1 VLLRRRLLLLFIG
14 VALAVIVVG
23 VLARAV
29 VRARDDAAAQGRTVR
44 VARVQ
49 VSRLN
54 AAYSDQAAGVSAFV
68 ATNAEA
74 LLAPYRDGTRD
85 ARSVVEALQGV
96 VSRVPELRTPLA
108 AVLGAAR
115 EWRDRVARPAI
126 ALVQGGDLSAASEL
140 IDSDAQLID
149 TLRARLGALDQRV
162 ASVGRASDDRASTT
176 RRQLTLLVVLVMVV
190 AVVGTLLAAWL
201 IRRWVTRP
209 LDRLVADV
217 RRVRSGDPSPIE
229 PSGPPEIAELA
240 ADVEAMRERIDEQR
254 LMAERAREAVEQ
266 NAGVVLALRSQLEP
280 EVGELPKGWTIAA
293 QLRAAEGV
301 AAGDCY
307 DLVRLRGERLGLIV
321 VDIAGHGATEG
332 ILALRCKELLR
343 ASLAADVAPG
353 DAVLAA
359 AEQLGEMGPEV
370 FLTAF
375 VAVVDTTNGSVA
387 YANAGHPPAFISAA
401 DHDVDLGPTGSLVGP
416 LSSEWGTASATMEP
430 GDNLCAYTDGLVE
443 IRNAEREFFGPERL
457 SALIRGSRCD
467 QAPAIVQRCLD
478 EAELFAAGRIYDDA
492 TVVVLCRPGPQSTD
506 TGPSSSEVREVDGT
520 GAPPHD
526 GGLVGHGRGAG

>member
-1 VLLRRRLLLLFIG
+1 VLLRRRLLLLFVA

-29 VRARDDAAAQGRTVR
+29 VRARDDAAAHGRTVR
-44 VARVQ
+44 VAREQ
-49 VSRLN
+49 VGRLN
-54 AAYSDQAAGVSAFV
+54 AAYSDQAAGVNAFV
-68 ATNAEA
+68 ATGEEE
-74 LLAPYRDGTRD
+74 LLGPDRDGRRD
-85 ARSVVEALQGV
+85 ARAVVAALRGV
-96 VSRVPELRTPLA
+96 GSSVPELRAPLR
-108 AVLGAAR
+108 AVLVSAR
-115 EWRDRVARPAI
+115 AWREGVAEPAI
-126 ALVQGGDLSAASEL
+126 QLVHEADLLSASRL
-140 IDSDAQLID
+140 IDSDDGSRLFNL
-149 TLRARLGALDQRV
+149 LRARLVALDRAV

-217 RRVRSGDPSPIE
+217 RRVRGGDPAPIE
-229 PSGPPEIAELA
+229 PTGPPEIAQLA
-240 ADVEAMRERIDEQR
+240 ADIEHMRERIDEQR
-254 LMAERAREAVEQ
+254 MMAERAREAVEQ

-280 EVGELPKGWTIAA
+280 EVGELPSGWTIAA

-307 DLVRLRGERLGLIV
+307 DLVRLRDDRLGLIV

-353 DAVLAA
+353 NAILAA
-359 AEQLGEMGPEV
+359 AEQLGGMGPEV
-370 FLTAF
+370 FLTSF

-387 YANAGHPPAFISAA
+387 YANAGHPPAFISATE
-401 DHDVDLGPTGSLVGP
+401 DDVDLGPTGSLVGP
-416 LSSEWGTASATMEP
+416 LGSVWRTAWATMEP

-443 IRNAEREFFGPERL
+443 IRNADREFFGPDRL
-457 SALIRGSRCD
+457 RLLVRGSRCD
-467 QAPAIVQRCLD
+467 EAPTIVQRCLD
-478 EAELFAAGRIYDDA
+478 EAELFAAGRIHDDA
-492 TVVVLCRPGPQSTD
+492 TIVILCRPPQTD
-506 TGPSSSEVREVDGT
+506 AGSSEVREVDGV
-520 GAPPHD
+520 GAPPHR
-526 GGLVGHGRGAG
+526 GGLV